1 MQARDLKGLQELAAL
16 IDALP
21 YSVAEME
28 KCYGRVIGL
37 IYIDAVRTPED
48 CNGYPWA
55 KGPYCHV
62 ITHSISLQE
71 PVPIAKPRC
80 PGSIW
85 SVTSEEER
93 QRILAQIPDG
103 PPTRHDLT
111 PLRSPSAPHG
121 SSGAGAV

>member
-1 MQARDLKGLQELAAL
+1 MDLKGLEEFAAL

-21 YSVAEME
+21 YSAAEME
-28 KCYGRVIGL
+28 ECYGRVIGL
-37 IYIDAVRTPED
+37 IYIEAVWSPAD
-48 CNGYPWA
+48 CNGYLWA
-55 KGPYCHV
+55 KGPYCHG
-62 ITHSISLQE
+62 ITHAISLEE
-71 PVPIAKPRC
+71 PVPIVKPQC
-80 PGSIW
+80 PGARWSI
-85 SVTSEEER
+85 TSEEER